1 MASSGTVGEKEK
13 ATSSSA
19 IYASIPTRA
28 SNQGRAERVIV
39 GAVAGAAVWMM
50 IDVLGAPHI
59 FGIGPDAGL
68 IPLSVT
74 GALLG
79 LTRFRSLIPAVGFL
93 LLSAI
98 LVIGYTGVVSHAID
112 RFIRADRI
120 PESADA
126 VVVLSGGVTAD
137 GYLSGQGLDRTL
149 MAVTLVEAGTAP
161 VLLFTREERKASGIK
176 STNAGD
182 QLRFAKLARLSRVL
196 TTRPVKST
204 RDEALAVADIA
215 RHRGWKRIVLVTSPF
230 HSRRACATFER
241 VGLTVSCVPSDSRD
255 VAIKRLVY
263 PRDRLLAFGL
273 WLYET
278 AGTLRYRQLGWI

>member
-1 MASSGTVGEKEK
+1 
-13 ATSSSA
+13 
-19 IYASIPTRA
+19 
-28 SNQGRAERVIV
+28 
-39 GAVAGAAVWMM
+39 MM
-50 IDVLGAPHI
+50 IDVLGTPHI

-68 IPLSVT
+68 IPLSIA
-74 GALLG
+74 GALLA
-79 LTRFRSLIPAVGFL
+79 LTRFRAVIPALGFIL
-93 LLSAI
+93 LCTI
-98 LVIGYTGVVSHAID
+98 LIIGYTGVVSHAID
-112 RFIRADRI
+112 RFIRAD
-120 PESADA
+120 PVPDSADA

-137 GYLSGQGLDRTL
+137 GYLTGQGLDRTIL
-149 MAVTLVEAGTAP
+149 GVMLVEDGTAP
-161 VLLFTREERKASGIK
+161 VLVFTREERKANGVT

-182 QLRFAKLARLSRVL
+182 QLRFAKLARLNRVL

-204 RDEALAVADIA
+204 RDEALAVANIA
-215 RHRGWKRIVLVTSPF
+215 RHRRWKRIVVVTSPF